1 MKPET
6 LRLVLYLM
14 NDYKRTGAKAYR
26 KKQVGRLMYMLNDI
40 IQAEGLKGVCLHRI
54 GRKHVI
60 GFWRRHEHL
69 SYQTR
74 KEYWQ
79 ILNVLYQKLGK
90 LEPPRPKPMKPF

>member
-1 MKPET
+1 MKPEIQQ
-6 LRLVLYLM
+6 RIFYLM
-14 NDYKRTGAKAYR
+14 NDYKRTGAKKYR
-26 KKQVGRLMYMLNDI
+26 QKQYGRLMFMLNDM
-40 IQAEGLKGVCLHRI
+40 IQYENLNQFELEKI

-79 ILNVLYQKLGK
+79 ILNLLYQKLGK
-90 LEPPRPKPMKPF
+90 LEPPKPKPINVV